1 MTCENLESGCWR
13 LGFSEPEAYF
23 LVNVM
28 AQLASHYRE
37 DVAQLSPPQRAYW
50 LGRGN
55 LPPGT
60 MPRQSEVQSA
70 EELLA
75 GARLE
80 LRSER
85 LALAEKFL
93 REFKAAGKHDPWN
106 IDLDSAERDEFLAMI
121 NDRRLLLALDHGIAE
136 TDMDTDPS
144 QIENEARR
152 AAIFEIYFLGR
163 FIFATIGPQLY
174 RP

>member
-1 MTCENLESGCWR
+1 MTCEALESGRWR

-23 LVNVM
+23 LINVM

-37 DVAQLSPPQRAYW
+37 DVARLSPAQRAYW
-50 LGRGN
+50 LGQGN
-55 LPPGT
+55 LPPGAI
-60 MPRQSEVQSA
+60 PRRDEVQSA

-75 GARLE
+75 DVRLE

-93 REFKAAGKHDPWN
+93 HEFKAAGKYDPWS
-106 IDLDSAERDEFLAMI
+106 IELSSAERDEFLAMI
-121 NDRRLLLALDHGIAE
+121 NDRRLLVALDHGITEA
-136 TDMDTDPS
+136 DMDADPN
-144 QIENEARR
+144 QVEDEARR